1 MSEMLMILMTYFAV
15 PLTAWCLYMRL
26 YRSMEARGVCDPLD
40 VQFFLIFTV
49 YGGWA
54 FVFFIL
60 LAGAWTDLMYL
71 VLVYLL
77 LVAPLLMLFVIAS
90 VAVNYRHS
98 LYHAWALVASSLY
111 VGFYAFIIFMGFI
124 TVIARI

>member
-1 MSEMLMILMTYFAV
+1 MILMTYCAV

-26 YRSMEARGVCDPLD
+26 YRSMEARGIFEPPD

-49 YGGWA
+49 YAGWA
-54 FVFFIL
+54 MVFFIL

-77 LVAPLLMLFVIAS
+77 MVAPLLMLFVAVS
-90 VAVNYRHS
+90 VLPSYRNS
-98 LYHAWALVASSLY
+98 LYHTWALVASGVY
-111 VGFYAFIIFMGFI
+111 VSFYALIIFMG
-124 TVIARI
+124 VVAVVARI